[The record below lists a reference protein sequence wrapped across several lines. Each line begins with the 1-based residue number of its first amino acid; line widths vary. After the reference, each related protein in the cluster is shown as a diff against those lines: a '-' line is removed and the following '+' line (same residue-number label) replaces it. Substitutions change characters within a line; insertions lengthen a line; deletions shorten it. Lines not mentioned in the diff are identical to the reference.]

1 MAVGGDSAACALG
14 NLLSNDKWGL
24 CVLAAEGLGLMSC
37 PEQTWTMRTKE
48 FIAAQLSKC
57 LDHPHWWVRR
67 SALQSAGR
75 LQIVRTAPQIAKCLR
90 DTEFLVRRNA
100 CLCVAQLC
108 KFDEVTSPDVLRQ
121 LSLLV
126 DDDDRYNRR
135 VRYRSDAAGSAVSFE
150 ENAKSEAF
158 ISISLD
164 VSF

>member
-1 MAVGGDSAACALG
+1 
-14 NLLSNDKWGL
+14 
-24 CVLAAEGLGLMSC
+24 
-37 PEQTWTMRTKE
+37 MRTKE

-126 DDDDRYNRR
+126 DDDDRYNRLYATEAMQR
-135 VRYRSDAAGSAVSFE
+135 VAQYHLRKMPSLKRLFQFLLTSRFDSDGRF
-150 ENAKSEAF
+150 
-158 ISISLD
+158 
-164 VSF
+164 